1 MDKKSVFIRSLSY
14 IEPAIAIAMRKTL
27 FIVNLFFFSAIL
39 NGQTVIELIKQ
50 VQRSQQKLQSASYSL
65 VRKDT
70 LVTGTTRIIKGKVK
84 LTVLPTDTIFG
95 FKFWA
100 IKDGVKHESI
110 YDGSAA
116 FDIDHDKKQYNTIS
130 DPAWFPHF
138 LDNYGGQVVL
148 TQLVKIDTSGT
159 VDFKLS
165 QDATYYYLRMT
176 LPDIKQYE
184 VSNRSKTL
192 VIDKKLLLPVGM
204 IFRQETLGKIQDLNY
219 RIEKIEIDNPSLSY
233 NFSALRYPNDYT
245 REEGQRDNKMV
256 TLKDQAAP
264 SFSLTSFD
272 GNTVSSGQF
281 KGKLVLLDFWEV
293 WCGPCMES
301 MPKVQQSFEKYKSKG
316 LEVYGVVHEKEY
328 LDAAKLLVQKR
339 KISFPMLLGD
349 EQSRKKYNINGVP
362 LYVLINKEGKI
373 IMVSQ
378 SFSPLLEE
386 EIQKNL

>member
-1 MDKKSVFIRSLSY
+1 
-14 IEPAIAIAMRKTL
+14 MRKTL
-27 FIVNLFFFSAIL
+27 FTLILFLIGAIP
-39 NGQTVIELIKQ
+39 NAQTVNELIKQ
-50 VQRSQQKLQSASYSL
+50 VRISQQKLQCVSYSL

-70 LVTGTTRIIKGKVK
+70 LVTGTTRIIKGQVK
-84 LTVLPTDTIFG
+84 LTVLPADNIFG

-100 IKDGVKHESI
+100 IKEGVKHESI
-110 YDGSAA
+110 YDGSVA
-116 FDIDHDKKQYNTIS
+116 FDIDHDKKKFNTVT
-130 DPAWFPHF
+130 DPDWLPHF

-148 TQLVKIDTSGT
+148 TNLVKIDTSGAL
-159 VDFKLS
+159 DFKLT

-184 VSNRSKTL
+184 VSKRSKTL
-192 VIDKKLLLPVGM
+192 IIDKKLLLPVGM
-204 IFRQETLGKIQDLNY
+204 IHRQETLGKVQDLNY
-219 RIEKIEIDNPSLSY
+219 RIDKIEINNPSLCY
-233 NFSALRYPNDYT
+233 DFSALRYPDDYT
-245 REEGQRDNKMV
+245 REEGPRNNRTV
-256 TLKDQAAP
+256 TLKDKTAP

-272 GNTVSSGQF
+272 GDIVSSDQF

-301 MPKVQQSFEKYKSKG
+301 MPKVQQSYEKYKSRG

-328 LDAAKLLVQKR
+328 VDVARQLVQKR

-349 EQSRKKYNINGVP
+349 EQSRKNYNIDGVP

-373 IMVSQ
+373 VLISQ
-378 SFSPLLEE
+378 SLSPLLEE